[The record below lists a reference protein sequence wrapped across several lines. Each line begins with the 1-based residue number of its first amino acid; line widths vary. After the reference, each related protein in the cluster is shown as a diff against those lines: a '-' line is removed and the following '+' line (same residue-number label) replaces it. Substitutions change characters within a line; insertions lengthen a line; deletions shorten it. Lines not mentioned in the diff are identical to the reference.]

1 MAELGLKLILENA
14 WLGFGSLALLF
25 TLTRIPR
32 CPAAPL
38 ALAASIIA
46 GWATGKTGIA
56 SPVAVTPGMPQLVV
70 PSWPEVWRSVSDMTA
85 RRAPGSYVGDREAR
99 AHG

>member
-1 MAELGLKLILENA
+1 MAVLGLKLILENA
-14 WLGFGSLALLF
+14 WLGFGSLALPF

-70 PSWPEVWRSVSDMTA
+70 PSWPEVW
-85 RRAPGSYVGDREAR
+85 
-99 AHG
+99 